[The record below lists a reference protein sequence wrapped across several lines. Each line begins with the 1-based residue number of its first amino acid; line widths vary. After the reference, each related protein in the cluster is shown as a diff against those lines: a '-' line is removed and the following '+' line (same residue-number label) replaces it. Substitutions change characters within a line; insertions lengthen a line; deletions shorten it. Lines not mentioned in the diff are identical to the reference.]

1 MFVSLSVWQ
10 VMLLM
15 FFGAFLLLAGV
26 FAGGWLI
33 FKGKNAVQ
41 GEKFLGGVPNG
52 TVFTIPDAAEEI
64 ETEAEK
70 NILDK
75 SKDFLKIFEGGSK

>member
-1 MFVSLSVWQ
+1 MFTFNQALI
-10 VMLLM
+10 
-15 FFGAFLLLAGV
+15 LLAVV
-26 FAGGWLI
+26 FGISLCFGLFCGWLV
-33 FKGKNAVQ
+33 FKSRNATQ

>member
-1 MFVSLSVWQ
+1 MFNFGEAIALMSFAGVL
-10 VMLLM
+10 VM
-15 FFGAFLLLAGV
+15 AGV
-26 FAGGWLI
+26 FLGGWLV
-33 FKGKNAVQ
+33 FKSRNATQ

>member
-1 MFVSLSVWQ
+1 MFNFGEVIALMSFAGVL
-10 VMLLM
+10 VM
-15 FFGAFLLLAGV
+15 AGV
-26 FAGGWLI
+26 FLGGWLV
-33 FKGKNAVQ
+33 FKSKATQ
-41 GEKFLGGVPNG
+41 GEKFLGGVPKG

-75 SKDFLKIFEGGSK
+75 SKDFLKIFGGGSK